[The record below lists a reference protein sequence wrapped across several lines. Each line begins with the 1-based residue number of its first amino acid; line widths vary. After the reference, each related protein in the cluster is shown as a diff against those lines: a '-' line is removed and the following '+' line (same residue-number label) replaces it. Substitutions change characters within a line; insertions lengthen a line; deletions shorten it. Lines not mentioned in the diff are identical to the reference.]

1 MRRRGLGRGLGA
13 LLPEPEGTKTFQ
25 EIPVALISPNPFQP
39 RRRIDE
45 AGLRELAASFKET
58 GILQPVIVRP
68 HGDGFQL
75 IAGERRWRAAQM
87 AGLEQMPAVVR
98 EASNAEALELALVE
112 NLLREDLNPLEE
124 AEAYHRLLTEFQWS
138 QEELAQRVGRERS
151 TVANALRLLRLSP
164 VIQEDLREGRLTMGH
179 ARALLGAPS
188 EREQMRLRGE
198 ILAQGWSVRST
209 EEVVRT
215 KSRRRRVGP
224 SRSAGELRALEAEL
238 QEAFGVKVR
247 INGPMERGRIEIHYS
262 SSEELHEIYRRLTR

>member
-1 MRRRGLGRGLGA
+1 
-13 LLPEPEGTKTFQ
+13 
-25 EIPVALISPNPFQP
+25 
-39 RRRIDE
+39 
-45 AGLRELAASFKET
+45 
-58 GILQPVIVRP
+58 
-68 HGDGFQL
+68 
-75 IAGERRWRAAQM
+75 
-87 AGLEQMPAVVR
+87 MPAVVR

-215 KSRRRRVGP
+215 KSRRRRAGP

>member
-138 QEELAQRVGRERS
+138 QEELAKRVGRERS

-215 KSRRRRVGP
+215 KSRRRRAGP

>member
-215 KSRRRRVGP
+215 KSRRRRAGP